1 MTYKTFDIEGKEIV
15 QHDLQDKGDWC
26 GKGASFEEVFIGR
39 YPHLGLMINPEKQN
53 NIYAPDLSYIENGT
67 YADLK
72 TQNTPFFLS
81 QSRYEI
87 DPQYAVTFN
96 EKDFLRYRENYP
108 GIDIYFWV
116 DWQAIRFVGAGD
128 ISVKPMVGV
137 WRLKYADMIKAVAS
151 APLHRYIQRVGDQ
164 KGNAKGSFVLDLNA
178 DGFTRIA

>member
-1 MTYKTFDIEGKEIV
+1 MAYKTFDIRGNEIV

-26 GKGASFEEVFIGR
+26 EKGASFEEVFVRR
-39 YPHLGLMINPEKQN
+39 YPHLELIINPEKQS
-53 NIYAPDLSYIENGT
+53 NIYAPDLSYRESGL

-81 QSRYEI
+81 GAKYGI

-116 DWQAIRFVGAGD
+116 DWQAIRFVGTTE
-128 ISVKPMVGV
+128 ISVQPMVGV
-137 WRLKYADMIKAVAS
+137 WRLKYADMLKAVAS
-151 APLHRYIQRVGDQ
+151 ASLHVYTQRVGDQ
-164 KGNAKGSFVLDLNA
+164 KGNAKGSFVLDLKGGA
-178 DGFTRIA
+178 FTRIA